1 MDFNGGLPFKV
12 GQQAELITFEEGFRG
27 AWFRCK
33 IQDIRSQGDQTE
45 CLLEFFDFPDE
56 EITWTE
62 LYQDFPNGYTEAQRE
77 SRTMLMLRPS
87 FPPFYHHSQLPGSFP
102 ESDVVAIVNDTWK
115 VGDLVDWL
123 SHGCY
128 WSGTVAD
135 VLGHGK
141 VKVKLPEPPVGE
153 GKSYIAFGKDL
164 RPSLRWSPEQGWTEP
179 ITEHCAR
186 VVRSF
191 RQVTMNEKS
200 GNEREFIEKSMPP
213 KEENDSPTTSSPL
226 KDRFD
231 LSAKLIG
238 SDPVPSA
245 EDADTIESSILKL
258 EELANKIRWIK
269 GFLKFGY
276 RWPDEQKKPSWIFTA
291 DKGSLGE

>member
-1 MDFNGGLPFKV
+1 MSMAFNGGLPFKV

-33 IQDIRSQGDQTE
+33 IHDIRSQGDQTE

-56 EITWTE
+56 
-62 LYQDFPNGYTEAQRE
+62 DGYIDAQRE

-87 FPPFYHHSQLPGSFP
+87 FPPCYHQSQLPGSFP
-102 ESDVVAIVNDTWK
+102 ESDVVAIVHDTWK
-115 VGDLVDWL
+115 VGDLVDW
-123 SHGCY
+123 SFDGCY
-128 WSGTVAD
+128 WSGAITD
-135 VLGHGK
+135 VLEHGK
-141 VKVKLPEPPVGE
+141 VKVKLHEPPVGE
-153 GKSYIAFGKDL
+153 GKSYDAFVKDL
-164 RPSLRWSPEQGWTEP
+164 RPSLRWFPEQGWTEP

-191 RQVTMNEKS
+191 SEVTMYEKS
-200 GNEREFIEKSMPP
+200 GNEGEFIEESMPSN
-213 KEENDSPTTSSPL
+213 EENDSPNTSSPL
-226 KDRFD
+226 KDRFN
-231 LSAKLIG
+231 LSAMLIG

-258 EELANKIRWIK
+258 EELANKLRWIK

-276 RWPDEQKKPSWIFTA
+276 RWLEEEMKPSWIFTG
-291 DKGSLGE
+291 DERSLGE